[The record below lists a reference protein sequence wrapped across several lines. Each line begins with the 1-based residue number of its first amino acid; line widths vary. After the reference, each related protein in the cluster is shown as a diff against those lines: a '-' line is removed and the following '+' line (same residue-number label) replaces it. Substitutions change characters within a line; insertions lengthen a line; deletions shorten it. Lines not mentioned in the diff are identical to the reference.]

1 MARIIKNQEY
11 EIEKL
16 KRITAN
22 KDEEFDIERRRFAQK
37 WDRKVEEQEK
47 ERQEWAEIY
56 QSMQREMLN
65 FKQEV
70 IDKDASGSFQN
81 MTLKAPQNHRTLGE
95 DVYGNLSFKGSP
107 DRMGMSSAR
116 INSHEGIL
124 RGHADNNQGGSSEM
138 NEMLKTKDE
147 EIKILWNVIKEIN
160 KSKGNEKVSME

>member
-22 KDEEFDIERRRFAQK
+22 KDEEFDIERRRFTQK

-70 IDKDASGSFQN
+70 IDKDASGSFHN
-81 MTLKAPQNHRTLGE
+81 MTLKAPQNH
-95 DVYGNLSFKGSP
+95 
-107 DRMGMSSAR
+107 
-116 INSHEGIL
+116 
-124 RGHADNNQGGSSEM
+124 
-138 NEMLKTKDE
+138 KTY
-147 EIKILWNVIKEIN
+147 LC
-160 KSKGNEKVSME
+160 SR